1 MSLYIF
7 SEGFSIDGNWLPIS
21 RLQVFGKILKE
32 EILAHSD
39 QIWPKV
45 DKEVWYKYGFHGPNL
60 WLGTSSAAEEV
71 AGQTF
76 Q

>member
-21 RLQVFGKILKE
+21 RLQE